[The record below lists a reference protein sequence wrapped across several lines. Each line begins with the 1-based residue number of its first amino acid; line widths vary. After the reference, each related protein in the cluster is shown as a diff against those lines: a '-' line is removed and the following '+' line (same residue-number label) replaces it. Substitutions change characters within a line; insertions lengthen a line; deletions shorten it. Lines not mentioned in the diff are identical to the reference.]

1 MRNHAE
7 FERQQA
13 GSNAPPRLKVKRSEL
28 TNLRMVAGN
37 DRKYDKVIIDGRVKE
52 WVGIGW
58 IDLGVPSDADRL
70 LLPEVVED

>member
-1 MRNHAE
+1 MRI
-7 FERQQA
+7 
-13 GSNAPPRLKVKRSEL
+13 KRSEL
-28 TNLRMVAGN
+28 QNLRMVAGN
-37 DRKYDKVIIDGRVKE
+37 ERKYRKVIIDGRVKE